1 MATIAEEITS
11 LIERLSPN
19 DQKGVLE
26 LACGLVNLPAFL
38 HTPLAPDTP
47 GEVLAQLRVSPVV
60 GEAMERAL
68 EECERVDSGE

>member
-1 MATIAEEITS
+1 LATIAEEITS
-11 LIERLSPN
+11 LIERLWPN

-26 LACGLVNLPAFL
+26 LARGLANPPAFL
-38 HTPLAPDTP
+38 HTPLPPDTP
-47 GEVLAQLRVSPVV
+47 GEVIAQLRVSPVV